1 MGRKFTR
8 KMKGGDVDIKVVKS
22 TIDKLKNDVST
33 ITADIQEL
41 GKNLGLNGSA
51 EVLNEEVEV
60 KSQQSKLQDKAK
72 QVVNDFD
79 EELVNYVTLMKSI
92 IESGI
97 PIKKEDKDFLIEN
110 MNKNKTLFEDVG
122 ITEDLL
128 NTVQIDEEVS
138 NKSAES
144 VNTVQIVNN
153 EEVANKSAENIDNS
167 QTTKENEYNML
178 KEEIIRDI
186 KIKKEIFK
194 EKCNNNLFNTD
205 NKKTC
210 TDIRRGN
217 NNMFENWLNT
227 ISNAD
232 KEKDI
237 NIKLAKLEGLNKNY
251 SGYIAKNKSKFQ
263 GGRKT
268 KKNQKKSR
276 KSRRHNK
283 SRK

>member
-1 MGRKFTR
+1 MARKFTR
-8 KMKGGDVDIKVVKS
+8 KMKGGDVKIEQVKS
-22 TIDKLKNDVST
+22 TIGQLQEDVIKIKT
-33 ITADIQEL
+33 DIDQL
-41 GKNLGLNGSA
+41 GKDLGLNGSA

-72 QVVNDFD
+72 QVVNEFD

-97 PIKKEDKDFLIEN
+97 PIKKEDKDFLIKN

-128 NTVQIDEEVS
+128 NT
-138 NKSAES
+138 
-144 VNTVQIVNN
+144 
-153 EEVANKSAENIDNS
+153 AENIDNS

-178 KEEIIRDI
+178 KKELIRDI
-186 KIKKEIFK
+186 EIKKEIFK
-194 EKCNNNLFNTD
+194 EKCNNNNLFNTV
-205 NKKTC
+205 NKDTC

>member
-1 MGRKFTR
+1 
-8 KMKGGDVDIKVVKS
+8 
-22 TIDKLKNDVST
+22 
-33 ITADIQEL
+33 
-41 GKNLGLNGSA
+41 
-51 EVLNEEVEV
+51 
-60 KSQQSKLQDKAK
+60 
-72 QVVNDFD
+72 
-79 EELVNYVTLMKSI
+79 MKSI

-194 EKCNNNLFNTD
+194 EKCNNNNLFNTD
-205 NKKTC
+205 NKNTC
-210 TDIRRGN
+210 SDIRRGN

-237 NIKLAKLEGLNKNY
+237 NIKLEKLEGLNKNY

-276 KSRRHNK
+276 KSRKHNK

>member
-1 MGRKFTR
+1 
-8 KMKGGDVDIKVVKS
+8 MKGGDVKIEEVKKTIGQLQEDVIKIKTDI
-22 TIDKLKNDVST
+22 D
-33 ITADIQEL
+33 QL
-41 GKNLGLNGSA
+41 GKDLGLNGSA

-72 QVVNDFD
+72 QVVNEFD

-138 NKSAES
+138 NKSAE
-144 VNTVQIVNN
+144 
-153 EEVANKSAENIDNS
+153 NIDNS

-178 KEEIIRDI
+178 KEKIIRDI
-186 KIKKEIFK
+186 EIKKEIFK
-194 EKCNNNLFNTD
+194 EKCNNNNLFNTD
-205 NKKTC
+205 NKNTC

-217 NNMFENWLNT
+217 NTMFENWLNT

-232 KEKDI
+232 NEEDI
-237 NIKLAKLEGLNKNY
+237 NIKLEKLEGLNKNY